1 MLTMAEERDVT
12 QSVKVLRATQ
22 IVCSGIVGGAVFYA
36 YSGNPAKLSE
46 DTVLLVRM
54 ILAGLSVLVFLAG
67 RIMKR
72 NLLSK
77 GREKFSKSKH
87 IVTVRQKCKV
97 YISASIMEW
106 SILGTMNTYGVVFYL
121 LSQNIIDMIF
131 IPVFVFIM
139 IFLFP
144 KNYNL
149 LLFLENKE

>member
-12 QSVKVLRATQ
+12 QSVKALRELWSTQ

-54 ILAGLSVLVFLAG
+54 ILAGLSVLVFLAD

-77 GREKFSKSKH
+77 GREELSKSKD
-87 IVTVRQKCKV
+87 IVTVQQK
-97 YISASIMEW
+97 M
-106 SILGTMNTYGVVFYL
+106 
-121 LSQNIIDMIF
+121 
-131 IPVFVFIM
+131 
-139 IFLFP
+139 
-144 KNYNL
+144 
-149 LLFLENKE
+149 

>member
-12 QSVKVLRATQ
+12 QSVKALRELWFTQ
-22 IVCSGIVGGAVFYA
+22 IAGSGIVGGAVFYA

-77 GREKFSKSKH
+77 GREELSKSKH

-97 YISASIMEW
+97 Y
-106 SILGTMNTYGVVFYL
+106 TMLPQWNGVFREPRIYHDFL
-121 LSQNIIDMIF
+121 
-131 IPVFVFIM
+131 IPKK
-139 IFLFP
+139 L
-144 KNYNL
+144 
-149 LLFLENKE
+149 